1 VVAFCNFEFYF
12 VNNMNAEATEEQSVP
27 LATEVKQRIREALA
41 SVGEK
46 LPGFRARYPQRLMI
60 AEIAK
65 TFAGEY
71 EPDRRII
78 CVEGPTGTGK
88 TLAYLLSAIPLAMA
102 QNKQLVIASATV
114 ALQEQLLLRDI
125 PDVAHL
131 SGLDFVAVLAK
142 GRGRYVC
149 TRDLVRYSGADEAE
163 HGQGTLFEGEE
174 ALWDRPPQQQ
184 ELESLTSMLKAWRKM
199 SWLGDRDSWHQPLE
213 DSLWQKVAS
222 DRHRCSGRRCDYYDD
237 CPFYQAREGLRSADV
252 IIANHDMVL
261 VDLMMGGGVI
271 LPKPEETFYVF
282 DEAHHLASKALSH
295 FSAQAPVRGSRHW
308 LKAAP
313 KSADTLFALLDSP
326 SDDLI
331 QDQIEQDV
339 EQARALLKSLD
350 FLLDDSGWF
359 AEDEESHRFVHGKLP
374 AEWLDFSDELAQ
386 LSKALFKA
394 FNKLQ
399 ERLNKAQDDGAIS
412 SAELEALLP
421 PLGVLHQRLEGFS
434 QLWNLMAQPD
444 DEGRAPLSR
453 WVERMTQSRESDYLI
468 AASPIDVAHIY
479 QELLWSRC
487 AGALLT
493 SATLTAGGS
502 FARFQ
507 QQVGLHPEDGSQ
519 YLRLASPFD
528 YPNRARLVIPKMA
541 AEPTQANAHTEELI
555 EKLPQILADDN
566 AALVLFS
573 SRWQMQRVA
582 DGLPMTWRD
591 ALLIQG
597 SGAKQQLL
605 EQHFKACEK
614 GQRSILFGLASFAE
628 GLDLAGDLCTHV
640 VIAKLPFSV
649 PNSPVEE
656 AAAEWVERCG
666 GNAFMQISVPDAA
679 IRLMQAC
686 GRLLRSEDD
695 SGTITILDRRLV
707 TKRYGSLLLEGL
719 PPFERVVE

>member
-1 VVAFCNFEFYF
+1 
-12 VNNMNAEATEEQSVP
+12 MNAEVIENPVP
-27 LATEVKQRIREALA
+27 LAGEVKQHIRDALT

-71 EPDRRII
+71 ESNRRLI

-88 TLAYLLSAIPLAMA
+88 TLAYLLSAIPVAMA

-125 PDVAHL
+125 PDVARL

-174 ALWDRPPQQQ
+174 ALWDRPPQQR
-184 ELESLTSMLKAWRKM
+184 ELESLSAMLKAWRKM

-213 DSLWQKVAS
+213 DSLWQKVSS
-222 DRHRCSGRRCDYYDD
+222 DRHTCTGRRCDYYDD

-271 LPKPEETFYVF
+271 LPKPEEAFYVF
-282 DEAHHLASKALSH
+282 DEAHHLANKALSH
-295 FSAQAPVRGSRHW
+295 FSAQAQVRGSRYW
-308 LKAAP
+308 LKGAP

-331 QDQIEQDV
+331 QEQIEEDV
-339 EQARALLKSLD
+339 RQTRELLKSLD
-350 FLLDDSGWF
+350 FLLDESGWF
-359 AEDEESHRFVHGKLP
+359 SEDDDCHRFSHGKLP
-374 AEWLDFSDELAQ
+374 AEWLDFSAELAM
-386 LSKALFKA
+386 LAKALFKA
-394 FNKLQ
+394 FQKLQ
-399 ERLNKAQDDGAIS
+399 ERLNKAQDDGAVS
-412 SAELEALLP
+412 TAELDALLP
-421 PLGVLHQRLEGFS
+421 SLGVLNQRLENFS
-434 QLWNLMAQPD
+434 QLWTLMAQED
-444 DEGRAPLSR
+444 QAGRAPLSR

-479 QELLWSRC
+479 EELLWSRC

-493 SATLTAGGS
+493 SATLTAAGS
-502 FARFQ
+502 FSRFR
-507 QQVGLHPEDGSQ
+507 QQVGLHEGDGTQ
-519 YLRLASPFD
+519 YVRLLSPFD

-541 AEPTQANAHTEELI
+541 SEPTQANAHTEELI
-555 EKLPQILADDN
+555 ELLPKLLEKDK

-582 DGLPMTWRD
+582 DGLPLAWRD

-605 EQHFKACEK
+605 ERHVKACGK
-614 GQRSILFGLASFAE
+614 GERSILFGLASFAE
-628 GLDLAGDLCTHV
+628 GLDLAGELCTHV

-656 AAAEWVERCG
+656 AAAEWVESCG
-666 GNAFMQISVPDAA
+666 GNAFMQISVPDAG

-695 SGTITILDRRLV
+695 EGTITILDRRLV
-707 TKRYGSLLLEGL
+707 SKRYGALLLAGL
-719 PPFERVVE
+719 PPFERVFE

>member
-1 VVAFCNFEFYF
+1 
-12 VNNMNAEATEEQSVP
+12 
-27 LATEVKQRIREALA
+27 
-41 SVGEK
+41 
-46 LPGFRARYPQRLMI
+46 
-60 AEIAK
+60 
-65 TFAGEY
+65 
-71 EPDRRII
+71 
-78 CVEGPTGTGK
+78 
-88 TLAYLLSAIPLAMA
+88 MA
-102 QNKQLVIASATV
+102 QS
-114 ALQEQLLLRDI
+114 
-125 PDVAHL
+125 
-131 SGLDFVAVLAK
+131 
-142 GRGRYVC
+142 
-149 TRDLVRYSGADEAE
+149 
-163 HGQGTLFEGEE
+163 
-174 ALWDRPPQQQ
+174 
-184 ELESLTSMLKAWRKM
+184 
-199 SWLGDRDSWHQPLE
+199 
-213 DSLWQKVAS
+213 
-222 DRHRCSGRRCDYYDD
+222 
-237 CPFYQAREGLRSADV
+237 
-252 IIANHDMVL
+252 
-261 VDLMMGGGVI
+261 
-271 LPKPEETFYVF
+271 
-282 DEAHHLASKALSH
+282 
-295 FSAQAPVRGSRHW
+295 
-308 LKAAP
+308 
-313 KSADTLFALLDSP
+313 
-326 SDDLI
+326 
-331 QDQIEQDV
+331 
-339 EQARALLKSLD
+339 
-350 FLLDDSGWF
+350 
-359 AEDEESHRFVHGKLP
+359 
-374 AEWLDFSDELAQ
+374 
-386 LSKALFKA
+386 
-394 FNKLQ
+394 
-399 ERLNKAQDDGAIS
+399 
-412 SAELEALLP
+412 
-421 PLGVLHQRLEGFS
+421 
-434 QLWNLMAQPD
+434 D

-555 EKLPQILADDN
+555 EKLPQILADDK

-605 EQHFKACEK
+605 GQHFKACEK